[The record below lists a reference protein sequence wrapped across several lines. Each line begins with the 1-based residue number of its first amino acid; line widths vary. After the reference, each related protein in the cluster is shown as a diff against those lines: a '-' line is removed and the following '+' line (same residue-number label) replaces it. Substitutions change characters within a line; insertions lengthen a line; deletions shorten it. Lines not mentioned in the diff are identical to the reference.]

1 MVETRRAGAPRRRR
15 TASEHQILD
24 ATTALLQTGQ
34 RLPDIAVHDIIVA
47 ANVSRSTFYQ
57 HFSSKSDLAF
67 RLAAPAMTDAR
78 TAADRWW
85 REPAW
90 GTAQEMVSIVRTL
103 TAQGREHRLVW
114 LALFDIADHDP
125 DSAAVIETL
134 VRDYVGQ
141 MAKRITTEQRKG
153 SMPSA
158 IDATHLGRLMLIT
171 TRACIL
177 DHLAHGDPA
186 DDDAFAETLGH
197 MLWLAIRA
205 PRTTEAR

>member
-1 MVETRRAGAPRRRR
+1 VVQTRRASAPRRRR
-15 TASEHQILD
+15 TGSEQQILD

-67 RLAAPAMTDAR
+67 RLAAPAMADAR

-90 GTAQEMVSIVRTL
+90 GTSQEMVDVVRTL
-103 TAQGREHRLVW
+103 MAQGREHRLAW
-114 LALFDIADHDP
+114 LAIFDIADRDP
-125 DSAAVIETL
+125 ETAATIETL
-134 VRDYVGQ
+134 VQAYVTQ
-141 MAKRITTEQRKG
+141 MAARISAEQRNG
-153 SMPSA
+153 TTSRAVNP
-158 IDATHLGRLMLIT
+158 TQLGRLILVT

-186 DDDAFAETLGH
+186 DDDEFAETLGQ
-197 MLWLAIRA
+197 MLWLAIRG